1 MYVTRTPTPGPGHP
15 PAGVGTVVATL
26 SLATLAFSIGQTAVV
41 PALPELAHAL
51 HTTSN
56 DVTWTLTGYLIC
68 GAVFMPLLGRLG
80 DTLGQ
85 RRVLVVA
92 LCVYAVGGVV
102 SAVGGTIGA
111 VIVGR
116 MLQGVGG
123 GVLPLCFS
131 IIRHE
136 VTASRRPLALGLISS
151 IGGVGS
157 AVGLAVGGLMIDHLS
172 FRWIF
177 WSGTLLAAI
186 AAVAAHVFLEETNQD
201 RQSGGIDVR
210 GGVVLAVGI
219 STVMFGLSRASSWGW
234 GNGRTLG
241 LVALGLLVLLIFV
254 NVEARTERPLVDVGL
269 LGTRQILTTNV
280 ATMFVGFGV
289 FVSFVLVPQLA
300 ETPSSSGYGFG
311 AGATRA
317 GLLLVPGCIAM
328 MIFGPLCAPLSRRI
342 GMRGTLALGAV
353 IGALGLVG
361 LALAHGSEL
370 SIAAVTVVTLSG
382 LGLALAAVPSL
393 IVEAVP
399 PQKAGESTGVNT
411 LSRYVGS
418 SVGAQTA
425 AAMLAATVTASR
437 SFPTEAAYEQAFVV
451 SAGVIAGVCV
461 MAALIPRRPLVVELP
476 AEQELAAASPVG
488 TMGWIEDDVS

>member
-1 MYVTRTPTPGPGHP
+1 
-15 PAGVGTVVATL
+15 
-26 SLATLAFSIGQTAVV
+26 
-41 PALPELAHAL
+41 
-51 HTTSN
+51 
-56 DVTWTLTGYLIC
+56 
-68 GAVFMPLLGRLG
+68 
-80 DTLGQ
+80 
-85 RRVLVVA
+85 
-92 LCVYAVGGVV
+92 
-102 SAVGGTIGA
+102 
-111 VIVGR
+111 
-116 MLQGVGG
+116 
-123 GVLPLCFS
+123 
-131 IIRHE
+131 
-136 VTASRRPLALGLISS
+136 
-151 IGGVGS
+151 
-157 AVGLAVGGLMIDHLS
+157 
-172 FRWIF
+172 
-177 WSGTLLAAI
+177 
-186 AAVAAHVFLEETNQD
+186 
-201 RQSGGIDVR
+201 
-210 GGVVLAVGI
+210 
-219 STVMFGLSRASSWGW
+219 
-234 GNGRTLG
+234 
-241 LVALGLLVLLIFV
+241 
-254 NVEARTERPLVDVGL
+254 
-269 LGTRQILTTNV
+269 
-280 ATMFVGFGV
+280 
-289 FVSFVLVPQLA
+289 
-300 ETPSSSGYGFG
+300 
-311 AGATRA
+311 
-317 GLLLVPGCIAM
+317 M